1 MYPFVARWPIQYT
14 SALATGEG
22 LAGVVVAII
31 AAAQN
36 AGTTTLSTHKKSY
49 LPLSLVLNTDTE
61 GPQQLQ
67 SDEAFL

>member
-36 AGTTTLSTHKKSY
+36 AGTTNKLTQKA
-49 LPLSLVLNTDTE
+49 
-61 GPQQLQ
+61 
-67 SDEAFL
+67 AFPFFSSSSMRIQRANSCNSG

>member
-36 AGTTTLSTHKKSY
+36 AGTTRPTDQATFLSPLPMRTHRG
-49 LPLSLVLNTDTE
+49 VTAAA
-61 GPQQLQ
+61 G
-67 SDEAFL
+67 